1 MTLARCPVRDTI
13 GTPHRRAFL
22 PGSSRYP
29 LWRPT
34 AGRRARRNNMSYN
47 ADPAIPAAV
56 VLAVAAAVAVALF
69 VAALLLGLCRAAADT
84 RDVEPDAGEYE

>member
-1 MTLARCPVRDTI
+1 
-13 GTPHRRAFL
+13 
-22 PGSSRYP
+22 
-29 LWRPT
+29 
-34 AGRRARRNNMSYN
+34 MSYN

-56 VLAVAAAVAVALF
+56 VLAVAAAVAVALV